1 MTSFAKFAISS
12 SLLAVAALG
21 STSASALTLNTTG
34 LKANAVL
41 QFSLE
46 AYGSSSAAGVSFA
59 KGGTITDL
67 PAATVTDSKGNPATV
82 PVFNLPVTKVD
93 VSIGSSLNIVPNYGL
108 STGAALHLTTK
119 DGGDAYLANFKVDF
133 KAKTITADLI
143 DAYLKTVETAVPLY
157 TFVEV
162 KPQVVSLK
170 GLVLNEKNYLGK
182 MVFSPTI
189 IPKLAGA
196 LLISDGLIP
205 ALAGLDWGTINVEVT
220 SYKRSPAVSDKA
232 FTLANIK

>member
-1 MTSFAKFAISS
+1 MTTFAKIAISS
-12 SLLAVAALG
+12 SLVAFAALA
-21 STSASALTLNTTG
+21 SSSASALTLNTAA

-46 AYGSSSAAGVSFA
+46 AFGSSSAAGISFA

-67 PAATVTDSKGNPATV
+67 PAATVSNSQGNPTTV

-93 VSIGSSLNIVPNYGL
+93 VSIGSSLNIIPNYGL
-108 STGAALHLTTK
+108 STGAALHVTSA

-133 KAKTITADLI
+133 KNKIITADLI
-143 DAYLKTVETAVPLY
+143 DAYLKTVETALPLY

-182 MVFSPTI
+182 LVFTPTI
-189 IPKLAGA
+189 IPKLTNA
-196 LLISDGLIP
+196 LLVSPGLVP

>member
-1 MTSFAKFAISS
+1 
-12 SLLAVAALG
+12 
-21 STSASALTLNTTG
+21 
-34 LKANAVL
+34 
-41 QFSLE
+41 
-46 AYGSSSAAGVSFA
+46 
-59 KGGTITDL
+59 
-67 PAATVTDSKGNPATV
+67 
-82 PVFNLPVTKVD
+82 
-93 VSIGSSLNIVPNYGL
+93 
-108 STGAALHLTTK
+108 
-119 DGGDAYLANFKVDF
+119 VDF

-182 MVFSPTI
+182 LVFTPTV

>member
-1 MTSFAKFAISS
+1 MTTFAKIAVSS
-12 SLLAVAALG
+12 SLLAFAALA
-21 STSASALTLNTTG
+21 SSSASALTLNTTG

-46 AYGSSSAAGVSFA
+46 AYGSSTAAGISFA

-67 PAATVTDSKGNPATV
+67 PAATVTNSQGNPAKV
-82 PVFNLPVTKVD
+82 PVFNMPVTKVD
-93 VSIGSSLNIVPNYGL
+93 VSIGPKLNIIPNYGL
-108 STGAALHLTTK
+108 STGAALHVTSA

-133 KAKTITADLI
+133 KTKTITADLI

-157 TFVEV
+157 TFEEV
-162 KPQVVSLK
+162 KPQVVSFK
-170 GLVLNEKNYLGK
+170 GLVLTEKNFLGK
-182 MVFSPTI
+182 MVFTPTI
-189 IPKLAGA
+189 IPKLADA
-196 LLISDGLIP
+196 LLISPGLIP

-220 SYKRSPAVSDKA
+220 TYKRSPAVSNKA

>member
-143 DAYLKTVETAVPLY
+143 DAYLKTVET
-157 TFVEV
+157 FVEV

-182 MVFSPTI
+182 LVFTPTV